1 MTVTINGTTGIA
13 GVDGSAATPAG
24 QGVDTNTGVFYGTDI
39 VAISTGGTERMRVT
53 NTGVALPTGTSI
65 GSIAAGTA
73 SVAPLNFTSGT
84 NLTTATAGAIEY
96 DGKVFYGTPQGA
108 QRGVIPD
115 SQFYRLDANYVGT
128 ASTSAQGI
136 FGSTLG
142 VTLSSSTVYAFEMVI
157 VFSKTATAT
166 AHTFSLG
173 FAGAATLNNI
183 LYGGVTNPSAIVFA
197 SGTSGSPSTFYSN
210 TASATSIGSATASA
224 NFSWTTQFRGTVS
237 VNAGGTFIPQYT
249 TSVSVGPYST
259 LAGSY
264 ILIYPIG
271 SAGLIN
277 VGTWA

>member
-13 GVDGSAATPAG
+13 GVDGSAATPAV
-24 QGVDTNTGVFYGTDI
+24 QGNDTNTGVFYPAADI

-53 NTGVALPTGTSI
+53 NTGVAV
-65 GSIAAGTA
+65 AAGTA
-73 SVAPLNFTSGT
+73 TAAPLNLTSGT
-84 NLTTATAGAIEY
+84 NLTTATAGAVEY
-96 DGKVFYGTPQGA
+96 DGKVFYGTPQGT
-108 QRGVIPD
+108 QRGIIPD
-115 SQFYRLDANYVGT
+115 AQFYRLNADYAGT

-136 FGSTLG
+136 FGATLG
-142 VTLSSSTVYAFEMVI
+142 VTLSSSTVYAFEMVV

-166 AHTFSLG
+166 IHTLSLG

-183 LYGGVTNPSAIVFA
+183 LYGGVTNYSATAFS
-197 SGTSGSPSTFYSN
+197 SGTSGSPATFYSN

-224 NFSWTTQFRGTVS
+224 NFNWTTQFRGTVN

>member
-1 MTVTINGTTGIA
+1 MSQIVLTSDTLSTT
-13 GVDGSAATPAG
+13 
-24 QGVDTNTGVFYGTDI
+24 
-39 VAISTGGTERMRVT
+39 
-53 NTGVALPTGTSI
+53 
-65 GSIAAGTA
+65 
-73 SVAPLNFTSGT
+73 
-84 NLTTATAGAIEY
+84 TAGALEY
-96 DGKVFYGTPQGA
+96 ASPVIYGTPIGT
-108 QRGVIPD
+108 QRGVIPN
-115 SQFYRLDANYVGT
+115 SQFYRLNADYVGT

-136 FGSTLG
+136 FGATLG
-142 VTLSSSTVYAFEMVI
+142 VTLSSSTVYAFEMVV

-166 AHTFSLG
+166 IHTLSLG
-173 FAGAATLNNI
+173 FAGAATLNNL
-183 LYGGVTNPSAIVFA
+183 LYGGVTNFSAAVF
-197 SGTSGSPSTFYSN
+197 SSSSSGSPSTFFSN

-224 NFSWTTQFRGTVS
+224 NFNWTTQFRGTVS

>member
-1 MTVTINGTTGIA
+1 MSQIVLTTDTLGTT
-13 GVDGSAATPAG
+13 
-24 QGVDTNTGVFYGTDI
+24 
-39 VAISTGGTERMRVT
+39 
-53 NTGVALPTGTSI
+53 
-65 GSIAAGTA
+65 
-73 SVAPLNFTSGT
+73 
-84 NLTTATAGAIEY
+84 TAGALEY
-96 DGKVFYGTPQGA
+96 ASPVIYGTPIGT
-108 QRGVIPD
+108 QRGVIPN
-115 SQFYRLDANYVGT
+115 SQFYRLNADYVGT

-136 FGSTLG
+136 FGSALG
-142 VTLSSSTVYAFEMVI
+142 VTLSSSTVYAFEMVV

-166 AHTFSLG
+166 IHTLSLG

-183 LYGGVTNPSAIVFA
+183 LYGGVTNFQALVFS
-197 SGTSGSPSTFYSN
+197 SGTGGGPATFFSN

-224 NFSWTTQFRGTVS
+224 NFNWVTQFRGTVS

-249 TSVSVGPYST
+249 TSVAVGPYST

>member
-1 MTVTINGTTGIA
+1 MSSIVLTTDTLGTT
-13 GVDGSAATPAG
+13 
-24 QGVDTNTGVFYGTDI
+24 
-39 VAISTGGTERMRVT
+39 
-53 NTGVALPTGTSI
+53 
-65 GSIAAGTA
+65 
-73 SVAPLNFTSGT
+73 
-84 NLTTATAGAIEY
+84 TAGALEY
-96 DGKVFYGTPQGA
+96 ASPVIYGTPVGD
-108 QRGVIPD
+108 QRGVIPN

-128 ASTSAQGI
+128 ASTGAQGI
-136 FGSTLG
+136 YGSSLG
-142 VTLSSSTVYAFEMVI
+142 VTLSSSTVYAFEMVM

-166 AHTFSLG
+166 AHSLSLS

-183 LYGGVTNPSAIVFA
+183 LYTGLTNIFGSAFT
-197 SGTSGSPSTFYSN
+197 SGTGGTPSTFTSN
-210 TASATSIGSATASA
+210 TASATSLGSSTASA

-249 TSVSVGPYST
+249 TSVAVGPYST

>member
-1 MTVTINGTTGIA
+1 MPVKLNGSTSGSVTIDAPAVAGTNTLTLPAVTDTLVGL
-13 GVDGSAATPAG
+13 AAT
-24 QGVDTNTGVFYGTDI
+24 QTLTNK
-39 VAISTGGTERMRVT
+39 S
-53 NTGVALPTGTSI
+53 VAL
-65 GSIAAGTA
+65 AAGTT
-73 SVAPLNFTSGT
+73 SVAPFNLTSGT

-115 SQFYRLDANYVGT
+115 SQFYRLNADYVGT

-136 FGSTLG
+136 FGSSLG
-142 VTLSSSTVYAFEMVI
+142 VTLSSSTVYAFEMVV

-166 AHTFSLG
+166 AHSLSLG
-173 FAGAATLNNI
+173 FGGTATLNNI
-183 LYGGVTNPSAIVFA
+183 LYGGVFNVTSVAFA
-197 SGTSGSPSTFYSN
+197 SGTTSNAITFFSN
-210 TASATSIGSATASA
+210 TASATSTGNASATA
-224 NFSWTTQFRGTVS
+224 NFNWTMQHRGTVN

-259 LAGSY
+259 VAGSY
-264 ILIYPIG
+264 FLIYPIG